1 MKNLFCRNFSG
12 ESTGIPSAIVTVT
25 DTTVSDH
32 HRQDREKRNQ
42 LRLFI
47 CFIVV
52 FLVAFL
58 MAFLIVG
65 SHLLSAVG
73 RDSLMQTNMLINPMP
88 VNLLGTH
95 DQVVRISSLMAEIVS
110 T

>member
-1 MKNLFCRNFSG
+1 
-12 ESTGIPSAIVTVT
+12 
-25 DTTVSDH
+25 
-32 HRQDREKRNQ
+32 
-42 LRLFI
+42 
-47 CFIVV
+47 
-52 FLVAFL
+52 

-65 SHLLSAVG
+65 SHLFSAVG

-95 DQVVRISSLMAEIVS
+95 DQVVRISSFMAEIVS